1 MWRRVKHWGGEQHT
15 PNTFSIL
22 GLQFNEGGW
31 GVRDWGG
38 GLCGLTYG
46 DVFNKSRAALM
57 PAHPCTRIN
66 TLFSG
71 LHTTIGYRAD

>member
-38 GLCGLTYG
+38 GVCAVSPMEMFLI
-46 DVFNKSRAALM
+46 S
-57 PAHPCTRIN
+57 PE
-66 TLFSG
+66 
-71 LHTTIGYRAD
+71 LH